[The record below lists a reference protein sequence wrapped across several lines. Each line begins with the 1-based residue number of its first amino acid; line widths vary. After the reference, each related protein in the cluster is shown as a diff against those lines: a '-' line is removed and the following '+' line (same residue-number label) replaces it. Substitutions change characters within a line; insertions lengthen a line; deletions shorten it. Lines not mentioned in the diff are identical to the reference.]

1 MSWEWGLDLRILY
14 ISSRGKKISYEADMG
29 LKSPLGENNWVDPKA
44 WSMQIRKLLPHP
56 WNLPPFSFS
65 FCELRHGSSYRRLWS
80 RQLLHLPWHEIDVRN
95 RWPVWTRT
103 TLLVALELWKNA
115 RHRNTCLNSSRL
127 SLQLIGAYISQAFG
141 IQFAQEKAR
150 YLGVPRHHNSELMWT
165 NRSARQMVFLFQ
177 KYSGPHVEH
186 VTGSW
191 QSRELRCSYI
201 LRHFKNVTSYLP
213 VNRASAYL
221 TKIPSCPLVECFFV
235 QRYKRDVFQRACW
248 YLRISNLSVWVT
260 GWTMYLDN
268 PSPHAVPGKAKSSNN
283 IDAGAAV

>member
-80 RQLLHLPWHEIDVRN
+80 RQLLQLPWHEIDVRD

-191 QSRELRCSYI
+191 HRVENSDAATFY
-201 LRHFKNVTSYLP
+201 VTS
-213 VNRASAYL
+213 
-221 TKIPSCPLVECFFV
+221 KM
-235 QRYKRDVFQRACW
+235 W
-248 YLRISNLSVWVT
+248 LRIYLSIEHPRTWRKSHHVHWWSV
-260 GWTMYLDN
+260 YDEN
-268 PSPHAVPGKAKSSNN
+268 PIMSIGGVFICPK
-283 IDAGAAV
+283 I